1 MLLKGCYK
9 RMICLHS
16 TNSRLFC
23 EAFFVLRED
32 APSMREQDMLAEATR
47 ILEERLLPGR
57 RRKRRLLSALLPFLY
72 GALAASLVWFICLM
86 IVIL

>member
-16 TNSRLFC
+16 TSSRLFG

-32 APSMREQDMLAEATR
+32 APDMREQDMLAEANR
-47 ILEERLLPGR
+47 ILEESLLPGR

-72 GALAASLVWFICLM
+72 GALAASLVWFVCLM